1 MICSRLIGSL
11 CVAVVTRKIKW
22 RGLIWRIGTMSSEV
36 TIKYAVLGDGKKPLS
51 DYDEVSMTNIGQD
64 TYKFVRRLMRNPEYR
79 EKIRQKAAELKA
91 AGIC

>member
-1 MICSRLIGSL
+1 M
-11 CVAVVTRKIKW
+11 
-22 RGLIWRIGTMSSEV
+22 SEV
-36 TIKYAVLGDGKKPLS
+36 AIKYAVLNDGKNPLS
-51 DYDEVSMTNIGQD
+51 EYDDISMTNIGQD